1 MFVPVHNSSKLNL
14 QKYLHNVCD
23 VWVEWKVKA
32 IKLPLLYGLNIH
44 LLSSIS
50 FTVSNKGEVQLD
62 YQWHFQPIGKA
73 KTVTLAERL
82 GSEPARPASSLGQS
96 VSQQTGRPSTSAGA
110 SSIPAHARAPPLAP
124 RPGSSMGG
132 RPSSALALAYEAGS
146 VVSEEGSD
154 IFPFVI
160 EPESGSI
167 PAGKKGS
174 FVVKFSP
181 LDVSEYEAMLT
192 LR

>member
-1 MFVPVHNSSKLNL
+1 M
-14 QKYLHNVCD
+14 
-23 VWVEWKVKA
+23 
-32 IKLPLLYGLNIH
+32 
-44 LLSSIS
+44 
-50 FTVSNKGEVQLD
+50 SNKGDVQLD
-62 YQWHFQPIGKA
+62 YQWNFQPVDKPKA
-73 KTVTLAERL
+73 VNLVEPLELGPER
-82 GSEPARPASSLGQS
+82 PVSSAGRS
-96 VSQQTGRPSTSAGA
+96 ISQHTGRPSTSAGE
-110 SSIPAHARAPPLAP
+110 SSVQPHTRAPPMTQ

-146 VVSEEGSD
+146 VVSEGGSD
-154 IFPFVI
+154 VFPFVI

-181 LDVSEYEAMLT
+181 LDVSEYEAVVT